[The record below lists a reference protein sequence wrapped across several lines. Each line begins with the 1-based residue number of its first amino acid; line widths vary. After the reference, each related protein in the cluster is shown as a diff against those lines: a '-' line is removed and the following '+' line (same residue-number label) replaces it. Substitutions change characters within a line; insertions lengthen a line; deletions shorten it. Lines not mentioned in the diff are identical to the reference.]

1 MNAPFDRGRA
11 PVNLPAAEKVSCL
24 RCCLREL
31 CAPHPGEFSAADKAF
46 LRSLVK
52 EQNIRLRRGQ
62 ILFRAGD
69 PFRNL
74 YAVHTGSF
82 KNILIGT
89 DGRELVSGFC
99 FAGEM
104 LGLDSIGDG
113 RHASHAVA
121 LEDSGVCVLPYSHVE
136 KTAAR
141 IALVQRQLSRML
153 ARELRHHQEFAVVLG
168 TRSAQERLAKFLFEL
183 SRRLAARGFS
193 CLHLRLPMSR
203 TDIASHL
210 ALTAETVSRTFT
222 QLEEHGVIRVSAKM
236 LEIADPTALG
246 ERANLSPVP
255 LPASQAWG
263 FAAPRKRSKN

>member
-1 MNAPFDRGRA
+1 MNSPFDPGRA
-11 PVNLPAAEKVSCL
+11 RVILRAAEKVSCL

-62 ILFRAGD
+62 MLFRAGD

-121 LEDSGVCVLPYSHVE
+121 LEDSGVCVLPYSNGKDGGPNRPGTTPAEPHAG
-136 KTAAR
+136 TR
-141 IALVQRQLSRML
+141 IA
-153 ARELRHHQEFAVVLG
+153 HHQEFAACWGLAAR
-168 TRSAQERLAKFLFEL
+168 RSGWQNLFEL

-193 CLHLRLPMSR
+193 CSPRLPMSR

-210 ALTAETVSRTFT
+210 ALTA
-222 QLEEHGVIRVSAKM
+222 
-236 LEIADPTALG
+236 
-246 ERANLSPVP
+246 
-255 LPASQAWG
+255 
-263 FAAPRKRSKN
+263 KR